1 MSKRS
6 KPNAK
11 VKPEHK
17 QLMQELELMS
27 DIYDDEDS
35 DLIELSKNLAPD
47 DLMLMADDLVRRA
60 MVLRGYAVQKRQDWQ
75 LPKQN

>member
-1 MSKRS
+1 
-6 KPNAK
+6 
-11 VKPEHK
+11 
-17 QLMQELELMS
+17 MQVLEFMS

-35 DLIELSKNLAPD
+35 ELLELSKNLAPD
-47 DLMLMADDLVRRA
+47 DLMLMADDLVHRA